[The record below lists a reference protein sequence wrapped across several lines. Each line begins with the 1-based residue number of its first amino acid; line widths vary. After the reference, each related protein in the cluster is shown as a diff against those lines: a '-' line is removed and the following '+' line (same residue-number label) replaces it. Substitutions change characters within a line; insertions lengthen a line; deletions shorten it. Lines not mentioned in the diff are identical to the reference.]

1 MLRDQAASQSR
12 AATVKLLYVVNGI
25 RGSGGLERVL
35 LHKATYLTE
44 KYGYAVTILVLNE
57 APGEPFYPISPV
69 VRIRHFHASGRAL
82 AYLRA
87 YRTGLREAVAQVQPD
102 VVCVCD
108 DGLKGLLVPL
118 LLPRSRP
125 ALVYE
130 RHASLE
136 LMRSRWQKAVM
147 RPLARVYDRLVLL
160 TQGNVNEWGVPGAVV
175 IPNPLPVFPDEAQPR
190 KKPQILCVGT
200 LSHNKGQDL
209 LIEAWA
215 RIAARHP
222 EWSVQVYG
230 YGDPAPWI
238 ALAADSGVAG
248 RIEFHQPVAD
258 IAAKY
263 RDASLLVLPSRS
275 EGFGMVLLEAMSLGT
290 PCISFD
296 CPSGPGDILTNG
308 VDGILVP
315 PGDVV
320 GLANAM
326 EDLINDPAR
335 REALAYQARISS
347 GKYAIE
353 EIAQRWH
360 ELLSRLVA

>member
-1 MLRDQAASQSR
+1 M
-12 AATVKLLYVVNGI
+12 KLLYIVNGI
-25 RGSGGLERVL
+25 RGSGGLERVV
-35 LHKATYLTE
+35 LHKASYLSNT
-44 KYGYAVTILVLNE
+44 YGYAVRILVLNE
-57 APGEPFYPISPV
+57 SPGDPFYPVSPAV
-69 VRIRHFHASGRAL
+69 EIRHFHASGSAV

-87 YRTGLREAVAQVQPD
+87 YRNGLRQAVAQFQPD

-136 LMRSRWQKAVM
+136 LMRSPWQKFVM
-147 RPLARVYDRLVLL
+147 RPLARLYDAFVLL
-160 TQGNVNEWGVPGAVV
+160 TPGNVKEWGMPGAVV
-175 IPNPLPVFPDEAQPR
+175 IPNPLPVFPERTQPQR
-190 KKPQILCVGT
+190 KPQILCVGT

-222 EWSVQVYG
+222 DWSVQVYG
-230 YGDPAPWI
+230 KGDPAPWI
-238 ALAADSGVAG
+238 ALAASSGVSG
-248 RIEFHQPVAD
+248 RIGFHPPVAD
-258 IAAKY
+258 IAARY
-263 RDASLLVLPSRS
+263 QEASLFVLPSRS

-326 EDLINDPAR
+326 DDLINDPAR
-335 REALAYQARISS
+335 RKALAGQARISS

-353 EIAQRWH
+353 EVAQRWH
-360 ELLSRLVA
+360 ELFSRLVA